1 MKCRIVQLM
10 EIYTSLELATM
21 LDEKL
26 SLIENLKEQF
36 GEGFISLEGDLED

>member
-1 MKCRIVQLM
+1 M
-10 EIYTSLELATM
+10 EVYTSLELATM

-26 SLIENLKEQF
+26 SLIESLQDQF